1 MKKNN
6 ILQIFKFLQG
16 SVAFSALVLGESWNF
31 LPMGSLW
38 YLSRYFMEQKNV
50 LFQTDSTGLAQFK
63 VLNNISVNNKCSL
76 IFFENGGRNAPR
88 LSAPV

>member
-1 MKKNN
+1 
-6 ILQIFKFLQG
+6 
-16 SVAFSALVLGESWNF
+16 
-31 LPMGSLW
+31 
-38 YLSRYFMEQKNV
+38 MEQKNV